1 MLRLIPRRSGHLER
15 VIPRSVKDDGVN
27 WSPFA
32 RNDGADCEAVAQ
44 ALLTALEHADYPL
57 GELTPTR
64 YAELRNTRPQMGLPR
79 PTTVT
84 AVCGSWQRA
93 VEAAERRASALAR
106 RTAFAA

>member
-1 MLRLIPRRSGHLER
+1 MLARPLGHLER
-15 VIPRSVKDDGVN
+15 VIPRSVKDDGAR

-44 ALLTALEHADYPL
+44 ALLTALDYADCPL

-64 YAELRNTRPQMGLPR
+64 YAELRNCRPQMGLPR
-79 PTTVT
+79 TTTVT

-93 VEAAERRASALAR
+93 VEAAERRAAALAR
-106 RTAFAA
+106 RHAFA